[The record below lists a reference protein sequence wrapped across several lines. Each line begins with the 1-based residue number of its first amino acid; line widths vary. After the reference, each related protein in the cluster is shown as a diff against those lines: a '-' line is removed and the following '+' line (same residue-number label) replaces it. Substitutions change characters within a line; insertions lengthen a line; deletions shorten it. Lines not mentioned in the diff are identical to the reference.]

1 MDNAVAILKRIG
13 LNQYETS
20 IYIALLKNGS
30 SSAGELSGT
39 AEVPRSRVYD
49 VLLSLEKKGFALAQ
63 LTKPVSYAP
72 VEPDKLIGIM
82 RSEYKR
88 EFDSKVSELESLKDD
103 LVSTL
108 EPLQS
113 KELLP
118 EHEEPSGL
126 IKSKKNIHR
135 HIENMFMT
143 SKKSICKM
151 GSHAGLREVSEH
163 HHEHMK
169 NAKNRGID
177 IKVMGSI
184 GNPGDLSMLRKV
196 SKVRRID
203 GIDSRFIIK
212 DGKEALVLLTPEKS
226 EQEIGLL
233 VKNEYFARSM
243 QQIFDHYWE
252 HAKAI

>member
-49 VLLSLEKKGFALAQ
+49 VLLSLEKKGFASAQ
-63 LTKPVSYAP
+63 LTKPVRYSP
-72 VEPDKLIGIM
+72 VEPGKLAGIM
-82 RSEYKR
+82 SAEYRR
-88 EFDSKVSELESLKDD
+88 EFESRVSELESLQDD
-103 LVSTL
+103 IVSTL
-108 EPLQS
+108 APLQS
-113 KELLP
+113 KEQVA
-118 EHEEPSGL
+118 EHEESSGV

-135 HIENMFMT
+135 HIENMVLT
-143 SKKSICKM
+143 SKISICKV
-151 GSHAGLREVSEH
+151 GTHAGLREVSEH
-163 HHEHMK
+163 HHEHLK
-169 NAKNRGID
+169 KAKGRGID

-184 GNPGDLSMLRKV
+184 ENADELAQLRKV
-196 SKVRRID
+196 SKIRHIE
-203 GIDSRFIIK
+203 GMDSRFIIK
-212 DGKEALVLLTPEKS
+212 DGKEALLLLTPEKS

-233 VKNEYFARSM
+233 IRNEEFARSM